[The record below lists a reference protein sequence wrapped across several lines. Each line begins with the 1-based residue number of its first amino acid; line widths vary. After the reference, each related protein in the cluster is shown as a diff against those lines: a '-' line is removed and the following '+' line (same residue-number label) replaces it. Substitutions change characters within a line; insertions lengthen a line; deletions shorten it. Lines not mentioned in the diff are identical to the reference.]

1 LGDLLVAQVLR
12 RHVRNAPLAGGQRVG
27 ATEKD
32 RPGMGAGRRQLVD
45 GSLHER
51 DRAAAMGQLDPLAEK
66 LPRLG
71 ATTVAAAEQRAQIDE
86 GACVLEAGRRV
97 RECFA

>member
-1 LGDLLVAQVLR
+1 
-12 RHVRNAPLAGGQRVG
+12 
-27 ATEKD
+27 
-32 RPGMGAGRRQLVD
+32 MGAGRRQLVD